1 MILNPFKGGYK
12 SEHRKE
18 TNKKV
23 VTKGYFIELMD
34 DRKKS
39 QRGRRMSPNK
49 SPTKVIQTE
58 EQCKSK
64 KRTVGQRQRQE
75 VK

>member
-1 MILNPFKGGYK
+1 MTYNLFKGGYK
-12 SEHRKE
+12 REHRKE
-18 TNKKV
+18 ANKKV
-23 VTKGYFIELMD
+23 ATKGYFIELMD

-39 QRGRRMSPNK
+39 PRGRRMSPNK
-49 SPTKVIQTE
+49 SPVKVIQTE
-58 EQCKSK
+58 EQCKSG